1 MQKTVISVPTMF
13 ADHHVLRVRE
23 ALLGLSGVSKVVAS
37 SARKQVAVAYDD
49 SVLSPDRI
57 AQALVDAGYPPNE
70 ELPILGQHHQS
81 EDGSPWYTVLQRV
94 TTTEMKD
101 LEMSGDFRRY

>member
-49 SVLSPDRI
+49 SVLSSDRI
-57 AQALVDAGYPPNE
+57 AQALVEAGYPPNE